1 MSELKTRTAGHR
13 QTANDGASKPTSML
27 CAGLNAHSQL
37 QAGTQADVRKFTPV
51 EDISTPQKGADV
63 LFAGWSTTVFSSGN
77 KIWTQGF
84 QPISSTLGGN
94 AAHEDIQTR
103 SVIGDHDGFLALLT
117 TSGDLYTVFSSSD
130 AQSATLQLMT
140 TESSPSIALIAFAGT
155 GRIALTFK
163 QAPNGN
169 LCHIAEFNTL
179 DRFLAWYR
187 DPSDSDC
194 YPDKHHMLPGRP
206 AQLLANTASFI
217 LLLENGEV
225 YSWGDPRHQSL
236 GRAINGEGTTKAD
249 VPGIV
254 EALGGLKITKIA
266 SGGWMSAAF
275 SEDGALYLW
284 GAAGAPGHD
293 RSIRCLREAG
303 AGEVALVELL
313 ASAHDEPLDVI
324 DVAIGDAHV
333 AVATSDGRLFVV
345 GDNKDGQL
353 GLDSAEDFIEDWTEA
368 RGLSD
373 VQRVVCGPNS
383 TYVFVH

>member
-1 MSELKTRTAGHR
+1 MEHR
-13 QTANDGASKPTSML
+13 QTANVGTSKPASIL

-37 QAGTQADVRKFTPV
+37 QASTQADVRKFAPIKDLHPTQ
-51 EDISTPQKGADV
+51 EGADV
-63 LFAGWSTTVFSSGN
+63 LFAGWSTTVLSSGN

-84 QPISSTLGGN
+84 QTLSSALGCDD
-94 AAHEDIQTR
+94 AEDLQFR
-103 SVIGDHDGFLALLT
+103 SVIGDHDGLLALLS
-117 TSGDLYTVFSSSD
+117 TSGDLYTVSSSSD
-130 AQSATLQLMT
+130 AQSSTLQLVT
-140 TESSPSIALIAFAGT
+140 TESSPSIALIALAGT

-169 LCHIAEFNTL
+169 LCHIAEFNTI
-179 DRFLAWYR
+179 DRFLAWYS

-194 YPDKHHMLPGRP
+194 YPDRHHMLPGRP

-217 LLLENGEV
+217 LLLESGEV

-236 GRAINGEGTTKAD
+236 GRAIHGEGAKKAD
-249 VPGIV
+249 EPGIV

-266 SGGWMSAAF
+266 SGGWMSAAI

-284 GAAGAPGHD
+284 GA
-293 RSIRCLREAG
+293 

-324 DVAIGDAHV
+324 DFAIGDAHV
-333 AVATSDGRLFVV
+333 AVATTDGRLFVV

-373 VQRVVCGPNS
+373 VQRVVCGPRS
-383 TYVFVH
+383 TYVFVQ

>member
-1 MSELKTRTAGHR
+1 MEHRRTAV
-13 QTANDGASKPTSML
+13 DGAPKSTSIL

-37 QAGTQADVRKFTPV
+37 QAGTQAGIRKFAPV
-51 EDISTPQKGADV
+51 KDLLSSQGGVDV

-84 QPISSTLGGN
+84 QSLSSTLGGDD
-94 AAHEDIQTR
+94 AEDLQIR
-103 SVIGDHDGFLALLT
+103 SVIGDHDGLLALLS
-117 TSGDLYTVFSSSD
+117 TSGNLYTVSSSSD
-130 AQSATLQLMT
+130 PQPPTLQLMT
-140 TESSPSIALIAFAGT
+140 TEASPSIALIALSGT

-206 AQLLANTASFI
+206 TQLLANTASFV
-217 LLLENGEV
+217 LLLESGDV
-225 YSWGDPRHQSL
+225 HSWGDPRHQSL
-236 GRAINGEGTTKAD
+236 GRTINGEGAKKAD
-249 VPGIV
+249 EPGSV

-266 SGGWMSAAF
+266 SGGWMSAAI

-293 RSIRCLREAG
+293 RSIGCVREAG

-324 DVAIGDAHV
+324 GVAIGDAHV
-333 AVATSDGRLFVV
+333 AVATTDGRLFVTGPKRV
-345 GDNKDGQL
+345 AYQTC
-353 GLDSAEDFIEDWTEA
+353 SA
-368 RGLSD
+368 
-373 VQRVVCGPNS
+373 
-383 TYVFVH
+383 

>member
-1 MSELKTRTAGHR
+1 MEHRRTANNG
-13 QTANDGASKPTSML
+13 TPKPTSIV

-37 QAGTQADVRKFTPV
+37 QAGTTTDIRKFAPLKDFRPSQ
-51 EDISTPQKGADV
+51 EGADV
-63 LFAGWSTTVFSSGN
+63 LFAGWSITVFSSGN

-84 QPISSTLGGN
+84 QPISSTLSGN
-94 AAHEDIQTR
+94 AAQEDIHVP
-103 SVIGDHDGFLALLT
+103 SVIGDHDGLLALLS

-130 AQSATLQLMT
+130 AQPSTLQLIT
-140 TESSPSIALIAFAGT
+140 TESSPSIALVALSGT
-155 GRIALTFK
+155 GRTALTFK

-169 LCHIAEFNTL
+169 LCHIAVFNTL

-236 GRAINGEGTTKAD
+236 GRAINGEG
-249 VPGIV
+249 
-254 EALGGLKITKIA
+254 
-266 SGGWMSAAF
+266 GWMSAAI

-284 GAAGAPGHD
+284 GAAAAPGHD

-333 AVATSDGRLFVV
+333 AVATTNGRLFVV

-353 GLDSAEDFIEDWTEA
+353 GLDSTEDFIEDWTEV
-368 RGLSD
+368 RSPSS
-373 VQRVVCGPNS
+373 VQRVVCGPRS
-383 TYVFVH
+383 TYVFVHA

>member
-1 MSELKTRTAGHR
+1 MEHR
-13 QTANDGASKPTSML
+13 QTANVDTPKPTSIL

-37 QAGTQADVRKFTPV
+37 QAGTQADLRKFAPV
-51 EDISTPQKGADV
+51 KDLPSQKGIDV
-63 LFAGWSTTVFSSGN
+63 LLAGWSTTVFSSGN

-84 QPISSTLGGN
+84 QTLSGTLGGED
-94 AAHEDIQTR
+94 AHENLQIR
-103 SVIGDHDGFLALLT
+103 SVIGDHDGLLALLL
-117 TSGDLYTVFSSSD
+117 TSGDLYTVSPSSD
-130 AQSATLQLMT
+130 AQPSTLQLVT
-140 TESSPSIALIAFAGT
+140 TESSPSIALTALSGT

-206 AQLLANTASFI
+206 AQLLANTASFV
-217 LLLENGEV
+217 LLLENGDV
-225 YSWGDPRHQSL
+225 HSWGDPRHQSL
-236 GRAINGEGTTKAD
+236 GRAINSEGAKKAD
-249 VPGIV
+249 EPGLV
-254 EALGGLKITKIA
+254 EALGGLRITKIA
-266 SGGWMSAAF
+266 SGGWMSAAV

-313 ASAHDEPLDVI
+313 ASSHDEPLDVI
-324 DVAIGDAHV
+324 GVAIGDAHV
-333 AVATSDGRLFVV
+333 AVATTNGRLFVV

-353 GLDSAEDFIEDWTEA
+353 GLDSPDDFVEDWVEV
-368 RGLSD
+368 RKIPR

-383 TYVFVH
+383 TYAFVHAQVSSTS

>member
-1 MSELKTRTAGHR
+1 MEHRPTA
-13 QTANDGASKPTSML
+13 TDGTPKLTSIL
-27 CAGLNAHSQL
+27 RAGLNAHSQL
-37 QAGTQADVRKFTPV
+37 QAGTQADVRKFAPTKDSPALQEGV
-51 EDISTPQKGADV
+51 DV

-84 QPISSTLGGN
+84 QLISSTLGGN
-94 AAHEDIQTR
+94 AAHEDIQIR
-103 SVIGDHDGFLALLT
+103 SVIGDHDGLLALLS
-117 TSGDLYTVFSSSD
+117 TSGDLYTVSSSSD
-130 AQSATLQLMT
+130 AQSPTLQLMT
-140 TESSPSIALIAFAGT
+140 TESSPSIALVALSGT
-155 GRIALTFK
+155 SRIALTFK

-194 YPDKHHMLPGRP
+194 YPDRHHMLPGRP

-236 GRAINGEGTTKAD
+236 GRAINGEGAKKKD
-249 VPGIV
+249 EPGLV

-266 SGGWMSAAF
+266 AGGWMSAAI

-303 AGEVALVELL
+303 AGEVALVKLL

-324 DVAIGDAHV
+324 GVAIGDAHV
-333 AVATSDGRLFVV
+333 AVASTDGRLFVTGPKRV
-345 GDNKDGQL
+345 AYQTC
-353 GLDSAEDFIEDWTEA
+353 SA
-368 RGLSD
+368 
-373 VQRVVCGPNS
+373 
-383 TYVFVH
+383 

>member
-1 MSELKTRTAGHR
+1 MENR
-13 QTANDGASKPTSML
+13 QTANVGTPKPTSIL

-37 QAGTQADVRKFTPV
+37 QAGAQADVRKFAPSKDLLPTQ
-51 EDISTPQKGADV
+51 EGADV

-84 QPISSTLGGN
+84 QTLSSTLGGN
-94 AAHEDIQTR
+94 AAHENLQIR
-103 SVIGDHDGFLALLT
+103 SVIGDHDGLLALLS
-117 TSGDLYTVFSSSD
+117 TSGDLYTVSSASD
-130 AQSATLQLMT
+130 AQSSTLQLMT
-140 TESSPSIALIAFAGT
+140 TEASPSIALIALSGT

-206 AQLLANTASFI
+206 AQLLANTASFV
-217 LLLENGEV
+217 LLLESGDV
-225 YSWGDPRHQSL
+225 HTWGDPRHQSL
-236 GRAINGEGTTKAD
+236 GRAINGEGSKKAD
-249 VPGIV
+249 EPGSV

-266 SGGWMSAAF
+266 AGGWMSAAI

-293 RSIRCLREAG
+293 RSIKCLREAG

-324 DVAIGDAHV
+324 GVAIGDAHV
-333 AVATSDGRLFVV
+333 AVATTDGRLFTC
-345 GDNKDGQL
+345 
-353 GLDSAEDFIEDWTEA
+353 SA
-368 RGLSD
+368 
-373 VQRVVCGPNS
+373 
-383 TYVFVH
+383 